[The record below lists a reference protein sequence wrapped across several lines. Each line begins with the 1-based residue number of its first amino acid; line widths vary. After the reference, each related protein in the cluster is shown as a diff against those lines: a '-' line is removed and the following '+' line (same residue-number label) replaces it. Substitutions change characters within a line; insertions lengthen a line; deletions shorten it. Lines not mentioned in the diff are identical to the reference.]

1 MPILFAD
8 DTNVLFHSK
17 SLTNLEDIV
26 NTELKRLADW
36 FNANKLSLN
45 IKKTKFML
53 FHTKQRTK
61 HIGDFSI
68 CINHEKIDRVEKI
81 RFLGLTLQEN
91 ISWDEHCNLVTNKIS
106 SVVGILYKIRIFLP
120 IKTLL
125 QIYNSLIL
133 PHLYYGILAWG
144 GAPCTTLTKIETI
157 QKRAMRVINGSPY
170 NSHTSPIFA
179 KFNCLKLEDIFKL
192 QCNKLVLKSF
202 LGIIPQYHKDQLCT
216 NAQKYARET
225 RQKLNIHINAT
236 TKTLDKQ
243 RINYKV
249 GHCWNT
255 MGESEQINLSN
266 VNIYKAASDLKR
278 LFISQYSTN
287 HRCENFPNCYS
298 CRYL

>member
-1 MPILFAD
+1 MDLSKAFDTLDHTILLQKFVIYGVRGKALDWLTSYLKNRKQSTVIAVTQGENLNSNKSDNPDNNSKIKSEALEITCGVPQGSILGPFLFLVYINDIPTVLTNGMPILFAD

-53 FHTKQRTK
+53 FHTKQRAK

-68 CINHEKIDRVEKI
+68 RINHEKIDRVEKI

-144 GAPCTTLTKIETI
+144 GAPRTTLTKIETI
-157 QKRAMRVINGSPY
+157 QKRAMRVIMDPLITAIQALSLP
-170 NSHTSPIFA
+170 
-179 KFNCLKLEDIFKL
+179 
-192 QCNKLVLKSF
+192 
-202 LGIIPQYHKDQLCT
+202 
-216 NAQKYARET
+216 
-225 RQKLNIHINAT
+225 
-236 TKTLDKQ
+236 
-243 RINYKV
+243 
-249 GHCWNT
+249 
-255 MGESEQINLSN
+255 NLI
-266 VNIYKAASDLKR
+266 V
-278 LFISQYSTN
+278 
-287 HRCENFPNCYS
+287 
-298 CRYL
+298 